1 MYYQR
6 VVPGSSALV
15 FTSEGLAKGAGKL
28 SEGSLLIDPIE
39 PETPVSETSNT
50 MDVDATAASK
60 IEDHKGLIDISVILL
75 KSGISL
81 SGLQSLCVTPAL
93 DEYRK
98 SINLNAESYGIFDSS
113 QMNLS
118 EFDSSIESQRIQA
131 RTKYSAPSAAID
143 EDFGCYNED
152 ADVDGEFDYD
162 GGDID
167 NDSFDDTF
175 VPIATAAPIKASSK
189 SQPVA
194 PKLDWTAAFGGTVA
208 TATQA
213 AAPLANVEVTIG
225 NDYTFLNFQ
234 SNQSNSW
241 AGARHWK
248 FALRR
253 SERSAA
259 AKSSL
264 DEIQPT
270 VEMTSKHSSS
280 QDKSAATKSSKEK
293 FFFSFDKCLD
303 FASSFKVED
312 KKSSSTTLTI
322 AAIEKSNQL
331 AAEGAFI
338 LPMDAKL
345 GPKDLCRLFLCPSMI
360 VPPPNLTSIMSS
372 SSNAKETKSIES
384 MTSGRQDSLWGEL
397 QPEVRKKLGNFAAS
411 AVYSEDQGYGEQVEF
426 FEDDDDDH
434 VSCNEYQGGESNGLH
449 TVSPTSDEPEGL
461 QIRLDGMLQASRK
474 VEKVNIGYDLA
485 IIELCKINLLPKRQF
500 YFQIF
505 NYFEARERQESK
517 K

>member
-1 MYYQR
+1 
-6 VVPGSSALV
+6 LV
-15 FTSEGLAKGAGKL
+15 FTSEGLARAT
-28 SEGSLLIDPIE
+28 EN
-39 PETPVSETSNT
+39 VSEALTSLDPMESESFVPKTSNV
-50 MDVDATAASK
+50 MDVDAEAASK
-60 IEDHKGLIDISVILL
+60 VVDHTGLIDISVILL

-98 SINLNAESYGIFDSS
+98 AINLNAESYGVFDSS

-118 EFDSSIESQRIQA
+118 EFDSSIESQRAQA
-131 RTKYSAPSAAID
+131 RACFAAPSATIE
-143 EDFGCYNED
+143 EDFGCYNDD
-152 ADVDGEFDYD
+152 ADNDGDFDYD
-162 GGDID
+162 GEDID
-167 NDSFDDTF
+167 NDGDDAF
-175 VPIATAAPIKASSK
+175 VPVINAAPVRANSK
-189 SQPVA
+189 SQTVA
-194 PKLDWTAAFGGTVA
+194 PKLDWTAAFGDTDA
-208 TATQA
+208 TTAQA
-213 AAPLANVEVTIG
+213 AAPLAHVEVTIG

-253 SERSAA
+253 SERSTA
-259 AKSSL
+259 AKSSH

-270 VEMTSKHSSS
+270 VETTSKTLNS
-280 QDKSAATKSSKEK
+280 QDKSAATKASKEK
-293 FFFSFDKCLD
+293 FFFSFDKCID
-303 FASSFKVED
+303 FGSSFKVED
-312 KKSSSTTLTI
+312 KKSSSTTLTT

-372 SSNAKETKSIES
+372 SSNVKETKSIES

-411 AVYSEDQGYGEQVEF
+411 AVYSEDQGNDDQVEF
-426 FEDDDDDH
+426 FEDDDDDDH
-434 VSCNEYQGGESNGLH
+434 IGSCDDNQFGESNGQY
-449 TVSPTSDEPEGL
+449 TVALTPEVISEEPDGL
-461 QIRLDGMLQASRK
+461 RIRVDGMLQASRK
-474 VEKVNIGYDLA
+474 VEKVNIG
-485 IIELCKINLLPKRQF
+485 
-500 YFQIF
+500 
-505 NYFEARERQESK
+505 
-517 K
+517 